1 MAQSKTQGTT
11 DLAEATP
18 VVAAPVEQVGDQ
30 GVVAPKSLKNAD
42 AVSGPGI
49 SDAEMEDDPVRT
61 GRPDVPVAVTLA
73 TGAGAHTPP
82 DPDKVAPDGRPT
94 GLPGAA

>member
-1 MAQSKTQGTT
+1 MAQSKTQHEA
-11 DLAEATP
+11 DVAQATP

-49 SDAEMEDDPVRT
+49 SDAELEDAPVRT

-82 DPDKVAPDGRPT
+82 DPDKVGPDGRPT

>member
-1 MAQSKTQGTT
+1 MAQSKTQHEA
-11 DLAEATP
+11 DVAQATP
-18 VVAAPVEQVGDQ
+18 VAPPAEQLGDQ

-49 SDAEMEDDPVRT
+49 SDAELEDAPVRT

-82 DPDKVAPDGRPT
+82 DPDKVGPDGRPT